1 MVVEMAFLQLLIV
14 SRQDAAINIIRPLH
28 TTKRTAFVLLQWGS
42 YRTGATGDLDM
53 STGKI
58 LGLEAISEAVMDAVD
73 TGGNMG
79 MEVRRP
85 FKIFGR
91 MELLGQERRYQCRIL
106 IVDGKVVKRMRIL
119 FLITVCR
126 VFFSFEGER
135 RKNTT

>member
-1 MVVEMAFLQLLIV
+1 
-14 SRQDAAINIIRPLH
+14 
-28 TTKRTAFVLLQWGS
+28 
-42 YRTGATGDLDM
+42 M

-91 MELLGQERRYQCRIL
+91 MELLGQERRYHCRIL